1 MGSQQ
6 RSALFWSAA
15 LGLPASAATLGLLYY
30 CRSSKGIVTSAEQRN
45 RSATYG
51 TFLKQ
56 EPSRSAT
63 QTDQTA
69 AESVPEGPGEHQTP
83 VMVLVGTEYGF
94 AEEVAEKLRQT
105 LQANLPHIWYAS
117 LSCFDRAEVLQ

>member
-1 MGSQQ
+1 MGAQQ

-15 LGLPASAATLGLLYY
+15 LGLPASAATFLYY

-69 AESVPEGPGEHQTP
+69 AESVPEGPGEQQTP

-105 LQANLPHIWYAS
+105 LQAKLPHIWCDS
-117 LSCFDRAEVLQ
+117 LSCLDHAEVLQ